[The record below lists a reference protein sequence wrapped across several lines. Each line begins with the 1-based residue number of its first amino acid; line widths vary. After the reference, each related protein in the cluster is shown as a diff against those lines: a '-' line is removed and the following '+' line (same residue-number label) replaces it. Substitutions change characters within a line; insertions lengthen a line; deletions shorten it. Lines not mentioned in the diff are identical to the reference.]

1 MVYLHVSLF
10 LLISYYIGRL
20 VLPLSNPLNNKEM
33 TYQVYDYM
41 GRHIMFVYSI
51 EEAEYI
57 INSSPLG
64 SFHWRLVSDDVHTQE
79 GLRYA
84 SEEVGYVDQDEEYY

>member
-1 MVYLHVSLF
+1 M
-10 LLISYYIGRL
+10 
-20 VLPLSNPLNNKEM
+20 SN
-33 TYQVYDYM
+33 TYQIYDYM

-64 SFHWRLVSDDVHTQE
+64 SFHWRVVSDDVHTQE
-79 GLRYA
+79 GLRYV